1 MKIEVRMLTSMS
13 GDPSCNAGETLKVE
27 PKVAE
32 RWEAMRICEVVRRTK
47 QASRKKA
54 VRKPADET

>member
-13 GDPSCNAGETLKVE
+13 GDPSCNAGDIIKVD

-32 RWEAMRICEVVRRTK
+32 RWESMQVCEVVRSTK
-47 QASRKKA
+47 QAKRKKA
-54 VRKPADET
+54 VRKPANET